1 MHFADIDHSRYS
13 MTEWIVAFLGI
24 TDPHLVGDKPRWYNY
39 KLDKLNFKAFDPDS
53 KLCNQE
59 WSEYETELF
68 NDIYESDDSE
78 RPRTCSVEDDDSS
91 SCYSSVSDTVAEMF
105 RGDIHGET
113 PSGSFKPPFT
123 PPDAAS
129 PTPNCMAKLQNVAN
143 YWTNE
148 ERYDSH
154 KCKRIENFLKLIIMK
169 KYVSKFL
176 PGVFL
181 PGIAGMNG

>member
-1 MHFADIDHSRYS
+1 MLCVS
-13 MTEWIVAFLGI
+13 GI

-59 WSEYETELF
+59 WIAYEAELF

-78 RPRTCSVEDDDSS
+78 QRQRTCSIEDDDSS

-113 PSGSFKPPFT
+113 PSGSVKPPFT
-123 PPDAAS
+123 PPGTTS
-129 PTPNCMAKLQNVAN
+129 PTPNCTAN
-143 YWTNE
+143 FWNNSMD
-148 ERYDSH
+148 R
-154 KCKRIENFLKLIIMK
+154 
-169 KYVSKFL
+169 YVSHDL
-176 PGVFL
+176 LV
-181 PGIAGMNG
+181 

>member
-1 MHFADIDHSRYS
+1 M
-13 MTEWIVAFLGI
+13 
-24 TDPHLVGDKPRWYNY
+24 VGDKPRWYNY

-59 WSEYETELF
+59 WNEYETELL

-78 RPRTCSVEDDDSS
+78 RTHTFSVEDDDSS

-123 PPDAAS
+123 PPDTTS
-129 PTPNCMAKLQNVAN
+129 PTPNCMANLQNAN
-143 YWTNE
+143 YWNNE
-148 ERYDSH
+148 
-154 KCKRIENFLKLIIMK
+154 N
-169 KYVSKFL
+169 KYVL
-176 PGVFL
+176 
-181 PGIAGMNG
+181 